1 MKRAEIAENYPD
13 ALLLDPEYFDD
24 AIVGIIHDF
33 NRTAVCYSELKIIEL
48 LMSEDKMDYDE
59 AVEYYQYNILGAWM
73 GEWSPMYLETL

>member
-33 NRTAVCYSELKIIEL
+33 NRTAVCYSESKIIEL

-73 GEWSPMYLETL
+73 GDWSPMYLETL